1 MKKIYNMS
9 LVFLVLIQLLTQI
22 SVGFA
27 AATASALAPAQSV
40 NAATSIEL
48 QKIRVSQSPEKVRIV
63 LEVSSLPEYSV
74 NLLEDKSPQN
84 KEAPAAHITVT
95 LPRTTNKGAIPALPA
110 QDPVFK
116 NLRISETKE
125 GVTAVIDLKTT
136 AVYNVFTLKNPN
148 RIVIDVV
155 KKYEHKIKRD
165 IAPGLTYTALLRGT
179 AEGPLAAHILD
190 IDPKSGWRLQPLLS
204 NQKTVGLEKLSSLV
218 QQTKE
223 ATAAVN
229 AAYFGLDG
237 TTLGVMKLQDT
248 IVASMD
254 ITRTALGI
262 LPDGSAFIDDALY
275 QGAVELPGG
284 QKIVITGVNEERG
297 ADALIL
303 YNSYYDTATNTNS
316 FGGEYVVVDNKV
328 TAINTN
334 NSTIPQGGF
343 VLSAHGKSLQALEKL
358 QVGDTVKITQSLG
371 DQWNKAVSVIGA
383 GPRLVKNNSVYLTT
397 KLEEFGSDVAAGRAP
412 RTAVGITK
420 EGHLLLLV
428 VDGRQ
433 KHSIGLTLL
442 DTALLMQEL
451 GSIQAMNLD
460 GGGSSEM
467 IVEKEVVN
475 KPSDGHERSIGTA
488 LAVIS
493 SNLAN

>member
-1 MKKIYNMS
+1 MNRVYKIPFVLLI
-9 LVFLVLIQLLTQI
+9 LVQLFTQI
-22 SVGFA
+22 TVGFA
-27 AATASALAPAQSV
+27 AAATAPAQTT
-40 NAATSIEL
+40 NAVPAIEL

-63 LEVSSLPEYSV
+63 LDVSALPEYSV
-74 NLLEDKSPQN
+74 NLLEDKAPQN
-84 KEAPAAHITVT
+84 KDAPAAHISVT
-95 LPRTTNKGAIPALPA
+95 LPKTINKGVIPALPA

-116 NLRISETKE
+116 SLRISEAKE
-125 GVTAVIDLKTT
+125 GITAVIDLKTT

-148 RIVIDVV
+148 RIVIDIV
-155 KKYEHKIKRD
+155 KKYEHKIKRE

-179 AEGPLAAHILD
+179 AEGPLTAHILD
-190 IDPKSGWRLQPLLS
+190 LDPKAGWKLQPLLS
-204 NQKTVGLEKLSSLV
+204 NQKTVGLEKLSSLM
-218 QQTKE
+218 QQAKG
-223 ATAAVN
+223 AAAAVN

-237 TTLGVMKLQDT
+237 TTLGVMQLQGT
-248 IVASMD
+248 IIASMD

-262 LPDGSAFIDDALY
+262 LPDGSAIIDDALY
-275 QGAVELPGG
+275 QGSVELPDG
-284 QKIVITGVNEERG
+284 QKVAITGVNEERG

-303 YNSYYDTATNTNS
+303 YNSYYDTATDTNP
-316 FGGEYVVVDNKV
+316 FGSEYVVVGNKI

-334 NSTIPQGGF
+334 NSVIPQDGF
-343 VLSAHGKSLQALEKL
+343 VLSVHGKSQQALGKL
-358 QVGDTVKITQSLG
+358 QVGDTVKVTQNLG
-371 DQWNKAVSVIGA
+371 DQWSKAVAVIGA

-397 KLEEFGSDVAAGRAP
+397 KLEEFGSDVAVGRAP

-420 EGHLLLLV
+420 EGHILLMV

-467 IVEKEVVN
+467 IVQKEIVN

-493 SNLAN
+493 TNLAN

>member
-1 MKKIYNMS
+1 MNRLYKMPLI
-9 LVFLVLIQLLTQI
+9 LLVLIQLLTQSTI
-22 SVGFA
+22 GFA
-27 AATASALAPAQSV
+27 AAATVPSQAAKATSV
-40 NAATSIEL
+40 ASIEL

-63 LEVSSLPEYSV
+63 LDVSALPEYSV
-74 NLLEDKSPQN
+74 NLLEDKAPQN
-84 KEAPAAHITVT
+84 KDAPAAHITVT
-95 LPRTTNKGAIPALPA
+95 LPQTTNKGVIPALP

-148 RIVIDVV
+148 RIVIDIV
-155 KKYEHKIKRD
+155 KKYEHKIKRE

-179 AEGPLAAHILD
+179 AAGPLAAHILD
-190 IDPKSGWRLQPLLS
+190 IDPKAGWKLQPLLS
-204 NQKTVGLEKLSSLV
+204 NQKTVGLEKLSSLL
-218 QQTKE
+218 QQTKD
-223 ATAAVN
+223 AAAGVN

-262 LPDGSAFIDDALY
+262 LPDGSAIIDDALY
-275 QGAVELPGG
+275 QGTVELPDG
-284 QKIVITGVNEERG
+284 QKIAITGVNEERG
-297 ADALIL
+297 SDALIL
-303 YNSYYDTATNTNS
+303 YNSYYDAATDTNP
-316 FGGEYVVVDNKV
+316 FGSEYVVVGNKI

-334 NSTIPQGGF
+334 NSAIPQGGF
-343 VLSAHGKSLQALEKL
+343 VLSAHGKSQQALAKL
-358 QVGDTVKITQSLG
+358 QVGDTVKVTQSPG
-371 DQWNKAVSVIGA
+371 DQWSKAVAVIGA

-397 KLEEFGSDVAAGRAP
+397 KREEFGSDVAVGRAP

-420 EGHLLLLV
+420 EGHILLMV

-467 IVEKEVVN
+467 IVQKEIVN

-493 SNLAN
+493 TNLAN